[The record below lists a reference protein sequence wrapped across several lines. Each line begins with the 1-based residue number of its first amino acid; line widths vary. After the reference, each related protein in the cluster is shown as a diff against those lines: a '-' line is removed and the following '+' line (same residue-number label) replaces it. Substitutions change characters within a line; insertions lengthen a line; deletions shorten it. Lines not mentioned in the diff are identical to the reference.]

1 MRTTKSDALVE
12 RGAQRLQKLSAAA
25 AARGGMVG
33 KLAQP
38 LAEDAAFVRKLK
50 PTLIKAR
57 IKGEAPT
64 DERPQPVAAPAQA
77 SAPGAK
83 KGGGTNPLAVIGGAA
98 GAGLA
103 LAKLIDWRGHAH
115 PRR

>member
-1 MRTTKSDALVE
+1 MSPTKSDALVE
-12 RGAQRLQKLSAAA
+12 RGAQRLHELSGAA

-38 LAEDAAFVRKLK
+38 LDEDAVFLRKLK

-57 IKGEAPT
+57 IKGDAT
-64 DERPQPVAAPAQA
+64 DERPLPVAAPAPA
-77 SAPGAK
+77 GTPKAK
-83 KGGGTNPLAVIGGAA
+83 KSGGGNPLAVIAGAA